1 MKIKNLKDI
10 VKISHRLKKN
20 KKKIILCHGDFD
32 NFHYGHLKYFEAAK
46 KFGDI
51 LIVSLTSDKYINKGL
66 NRPIFNEIQRSEIIS
81 SLKIVDHVY
90 IDNNATAEKIISNLK
105 PDYFVKGSDY
115 KNLREDISG
124 NIIKEKKLVEKN
136 GGKLVF
142 TDEEVFSSSKIINH
156 SGMNK
161 ELLRS
166 LINIKK
172 RYDINEI
179 LKAINSIS
187 NLKILIIGETIID
200 EYIYVSP
207 LGKPS
212 KEDILASLYDSNKKF
227 LGGLFASV
235 NILSRFSNNIDFMTV
250 VNKDKKDFN
259 FIKKNLPDNVN
270 KKMFFFDDRPTTTKS
285 RFVQDN
291 YFKVKKIYEYY
302 KMDDRPIS
310 NVTENSIIK
319 KLSKNIKN
327 YDLIIVNDYG
337 HGLMTDKIISKLQ
350 TSKKFL
356 GVTSQINAG
365 NQGFNLITKYK
376 KANYYCLDRS
386 EALKALENKFLKD
399 DEIAKKL
406 QKKTGGEHICVTMG
420 TRGSYMVN
428 KKGKNF
434 KFFSLTNNV
443 ADTISA
449 GDAFLCMSAPIMYM
463 TKSLELSSLIGNLAG
478 ALEVSLP
485 GSSQSFSKNDFVS
498 NLNTL
503 LKI

>member
-1 MKIKNLKDI
+1 MKIKKLDEIKKI
-10 VKISHRLKKN
+10 VIQRKKN
-20 KKKIILCHGDFD
+20 KKKIVLCHGDFD
-32 NFHYGHLKYFEAAK
+32 NFHYGHLKYFESAK
-46 KFGDI
+46 KFGNI

-66 NRPIFNEIQRSEIIS
+66 NRPIFNEKQRAEIIS
-81 SLKIVDHVY
+81 SLEIVDYVY
-90 IDNNATAEKIISNLK
+90 IDYNLTAEKIISNLK

-115 KNLREDISG
+115 KDPKKDLSG
-124 NIIKEKKLVEKN
+124 NIIKERKLVEKN

-156 SGMNK
+156 FGMNK
-161 ELLRS
+161 DLLKS

-172 RYDINEI
+172 KYDINEI
-179 LKAINSIS
+179 VKKINLIS
-187 NLKILIIGETIID
+187 KLKILIIGETIID

-212 KEDILASLYDSNKKF
+212 KEDILASLYNSKKKF

-235 NILSRFSNNIDFMTV
+235 NILSRFTNNIDFITV
-250 VNKDKKDFN
+250 VNKDKKEFDFV
-259 FIKKNLPDNVN
+259 KKNLPKNLN
-270 KKMFFFDDRPTTTKS
+270 KKMFFFDKRPTTTKS

-302 KMDDRPIS
+302 KMEDHPIS
-310 NVTENSIIK
+310 KAIESSILK
-319 KLSKNIKN
+319 KLNQNIRK

-337 HGLMTDKIISKLQ
+337 HGLMTNRIISKLQ

-356 GVTSQINAG
+356 SVTSQINAG

-399 DEIAKKL
+399 HEIAKKL
-406 QKKTGGEHICVTMG
+406 QKKTGGDHICVTMG
-420 TRGSYMVN
+420 TRGSYMAN
-428 KKGKNF
+428 KNGQNF
-434 KFFSLTNNV
+434 KFPSLTNNV

-449 GDAFLCMSAPIMYM
+449 GDAFLCMSAPIMHI

-485 GSSQSFSKNDFVS
+485 GSSQSFSKDQYIS